1 VDGCAVRL
9 LRTHTKWPAHR
20 ARGSPPY
27 LKGEWREAYTASTP
41 PSASTPRDRGDAY
54 TVRVQP
60 ISPERF
66 EQLVG
71 EALDGI
77 PDELSARFENV
88 AVVVED
94 EHPDDPHLL
103 GLYQGVPLTERWD
116 YAGALPDRIAIYR
129 IPLCLMC
136 ADEDELVEE
145 IRITVIHEL
154 AHHVGIDDDAL
165 HDLGWD

>member
-1 VDGCAVRL
+1 MSRSRRAFSSNLCIHSSC
-9 LRTHTKWPAHR
+9 LRGR
-20 ARGSPPY
+20 AG
-27 LKGEWREAYTASTP
+27 AYTA
-41 PSASTPRDRGDAY
+41 G
-54 TVRVQP
+54 VQP

-77 PDELSARFENV
+77 PDELSARFDNV
-88 AVVVED
+88 AVIVED
-94 EHPDDPHLL
+94 EHPDDPDLL
-103 GLYQGVPLTERWD
+103 GLYMGVPLTERWD

-136 ADEDELVEE
+136 ADEDDLVEE

-165 HDLGWD
+165 HEWGWG